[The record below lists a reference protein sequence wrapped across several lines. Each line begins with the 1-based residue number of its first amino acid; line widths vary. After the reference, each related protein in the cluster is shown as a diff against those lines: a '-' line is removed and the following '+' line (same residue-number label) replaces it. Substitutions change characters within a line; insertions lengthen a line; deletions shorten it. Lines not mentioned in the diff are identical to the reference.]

1 MYDDSKKLF
10 LVEAILKEDDDDV
23 LKEIEIML
31 SKKTNKKTAAKNFS
45 TFNNFISAAEAEEFG
60 NTIEKGCE
68 QINPDDWK

>member
-10 LVEAILKEDDDDV
+10 LVEALLKEDNDDV
-23 LKEIEIML
+23 LKEIELML
-31 SKKTNKKTAAKNFS
+31 SKNINKETAAKKFSNFNS
-45 TFNNFISAAEAEEFG
+45 LLSAAEAEEFG